1 MPLSQVVMPI
11 LIPGAYDRSTLTYR
25 QAGSMGGP
33 AFGSTGLPP
42 GDRTMSAETVM
53 DRELEGGG
61 GVSQRPRQKVASSTD
76 SRSAT
81 PEGATGR
88 FQFGGVDSWFTRSR
102 RLVQSWF
109 TRPAVAPHL

>member
-1 MPLSQVVMPI
+1 MPFSQVPI

-33 AFGSTGLPP
+33 AFGSTGLPL
-42 GDRTMSAETVM
+42 GDSTMSAETVM

-61 GVSQRPRQKVASSTD
+61 GVSQRPRQKVAPSPD
-76 SRSAT
+76 SHSAVA
-81 PEGATGR
+81 EGATGT

-109 TRPAVAPHL
+109 TRPAMSRTL